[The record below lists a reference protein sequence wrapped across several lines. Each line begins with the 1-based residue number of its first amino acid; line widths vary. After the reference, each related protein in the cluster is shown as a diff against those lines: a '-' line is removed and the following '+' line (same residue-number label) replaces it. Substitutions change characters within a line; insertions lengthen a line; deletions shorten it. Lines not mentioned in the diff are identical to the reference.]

1 MDAAAARPEPIPV
14 YAEMSSI
21 NPVVMLPGVLGE
33 KATALAEGFFQ
44 SLTMGVGQFCTNPG
58 LVFLPE
64 GSQQAFLSAL
74 ENHIKNAAP
83 GVMLN
88 AGICQAYRDA
98 TAATARH
105 QGVTQFASDVSAN
118 QGQGSPMFFVCSAQ
132 TLLQSPALT
141 HEMFGPASLIV
152 IGSND
157 EIIAAAKT
165 LEGQLTAS
173 IFGNDADFSQ
183 ATELLE
189 ILERKVG
196 RLIFNG
202 YPTGVEVCNTMV
214 HGGPYPSTSD
224 GRSTSVGTMA
234 VFRFTRA
241 VAWQN
246 CPQALLPDELKDS
259 NPLKIPQMINGKRA

>member
-1 MDAAAARPEPIPV
+1 
-14 YAEMSSI
+14 
-21 NPVVMLPGVLGE
+21 
-33 KATALAEGFFQ
+33 
-44 SLTMGVGQFCTNPG
+44 
-58 LVFLPE
+58 
-64 GSQQAFLSAL
+64 
-74 ENHIKNAAP
+74 
-83 GVMLN
+83 MLN

-105 QGVTQFASDVSAN
+105 QGVTQFASEVSAN

-132 TLLQSPALT
+132 TFLQFPALT

-173 IFGNDADFSQ
+173 IFGTDDDLSQ
-183 ATELLE
+183 APELLE
-189 ILERKVG
+189 ILERKAG

-234 VFRFTRA
+234 AFRFTRA

-259 NPLKIPQMINGKRA
+259 NPLQIPQMINGKRA